1 MLCLALQPGQKSGL
15 ILLTIL
21 RSLKIEGAKN
31 NFNKKCAPNL
41 LFFNEKKIQR
51 DSNDF

>member
-1 MLCLALQPGQKSGL
+1 MLCLALQLGQKSGL

-31 NFNKKCAPNL
+31 NFNKKCAPQIYSS
-41 LFFNEKKIQR
+41 NEKKSER
-51 DSNDF
+51 FE